1 MFKKDGSL
9 FESLSK
15 AETFKKY
22 YTSLAENL
30 VLKLAKPPNNFG
42 IQPVKNYYKECN
54 LKERLLFQNIELDK
68 VFKILKNLDESKAP
82 GIVDLSRI
90 FLRNGSSLLV
100 TPMTQ
105 LCNLSILSARL
116 PDACK
121 IANLKPLFKKGS
133 KANPRNYRPISLL
146 PLMSKVLE
154 RIVHEEAMEFLDK
167 HNTLYKF
174 QSGFRK
180 NHSTDFCLSYLTIK
194 YIKVLILVFLLE
206 WF

>member
-42 IQPVKNYYKECN
+42 IQPVKNYYNECN
-54 LKERLLFQNIELDK
+54 LKKRLLFQNIESDK
-68 VFKILKNLDESKAP
+68 VFKMLKNLDESKAP

-90 FLRNGSSLLV
+90 FLRNGSSLLA

-105 LCNLSILSARL
+105 LCNLSI
-116 PDACK
+116 
-121 IANLKPLFKKGS
+121 F
-133 KANPRNYRPISLL
+133 
-146 PLMSKVLE
+146 
-154 RIVHEEAMEFLDK
+154 FL
-167 HNTLYKF
+167 
-174 QSGFRK
+174 
-180 NHSTDFCLSYLTIK
+180 
-194 YIKVLILVFLLE
+194 
-206 WF
+206 